1 MTDLINKDEFLS
13 GKPFA
18 HIMIDDFLAPEI
30 AAEILERLS
39 AESFEYKES
48 DLFTFKQTPM
58 LRYEDFLAFLEG
70 VLKPEIEE
78 ITGVKIGDIDMHGS
92 LYEDT
97 DHLLCHDD
105 QLEDRV
111 IAYLLYLSDVD
122 EADGGALTLYDEV
135 DGKPGRVVKRIQPK
149 FNRLVLFRVSDIS
162 FHAVE
167 EVITDTQRIAIGG
180 WFHAQ

>member
-1 MTDLINKDEFLS
+1 MTGLIDKETFLS
-13 GKPFA
+13 KKPYP
-18 HIMIDDFLAPEI
+18 HVVMDNFLDEEVATQ
-30 AAEILERLS
+30 ILERLCT
-39 AESFEYKES
+39 ESFEYKES

-58 LRYEDFLAFLEG
+58 LQYDDFLGFLRE
-70 VLKPEIEE
+70 VLQPVVENL
-78 ITGVKIGDIDMHGS
+78 TGKKIGEIDMHGS

-135 DGKPGRVVKRIQPK
+135 NGKPGSVVKRVQPR
-149 FNRLVLFRVSDIS
+149 FNRLVIFEVSDVS

-167 EVITDTQRIAIGG
+167 EVIADTQRIAIGG
-180 WFHAQ
+180 WFHAK